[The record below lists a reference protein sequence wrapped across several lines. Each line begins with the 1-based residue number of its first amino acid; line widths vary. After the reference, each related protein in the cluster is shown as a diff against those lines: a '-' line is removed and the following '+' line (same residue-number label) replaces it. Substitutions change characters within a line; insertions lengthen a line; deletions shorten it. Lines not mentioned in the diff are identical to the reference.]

1 MPHERQNSL
10 RADVIAPPPDAM
22 PEGVVTEAVVT
33 EVVVL
38 LADVLRLKPEK
49 IDPEQTFRSLGLDS
63 LLTVEF
69 VATVNA
75 RYGTAVRAAAL
86 LDHPTPLAFTWHVV
100 GELGA
105 RDSAT
110 GAVPSSGAGAG
121 AGAPVAARGRGWG
134 PVPAGPVAGTAAP
147 APVGPVPETA
157 SVSVAAPPSGGPLP
171 VTVSSP
177 VGAREIL
184 DHLREELARILC
196 CDPWD
201 IDPAAA
207 FNLLGV
213 DSIVGAQF
221 MEVINGTYGMEERP
235 VALYEHPSL
244 AAMAAHIARA
254 TTGTSTPVVAPTPM
268 AGAAFAPVTESVAEA
283 EDPGLRALL
292 DAVRDD
298 RLSVD
303 EALTLLPRRA

>member
-22 PEGVVTEAVVT
+22 TEAMVT
-33 EVVVL
+33 EVVVV

-49 IDPEQTFRSLGLDS
+49 IDPQQTFRSLGLDS

-86 LDHPTPLAFTWHVV
+86 LDHPTPLAFTRHVA
-100 GELGA
+100 GELGTGG
-105 RDSAT
+105 SAT
-110 GAVPSSGAGAG
+110 GTVPPSGARGPAAAQDRG
-121 AGAPVAARGRGWG
+121 PAPAM
-134 PVPAGPVAGTAAP
+134 PGTAAP
-147 APVGPVPETA
+147 MPVVPVPETG
-157 SVSVAAPPSGGPLP
+157 SGPVQPSGGPP
-171 VTVSSP
+171 ATASSTP
-177 VGAREIL
+177 GAREIL

-201 IDPAAA
+201 IDPTAA

-213 DSIVGAQF
+213 DSIIGAQF
-221 MEVINGTYGMEERP
+221 MAVINGTYGMEERP
-235 VALYEHPSL
+235 VALYEHPSI
-244 AAMAAHIARA
+244 AAMAAHIALA
-254 TTGTSTPVVAPTPM
+254 TTGTATAAPTT
-268 AGAAFAPVTESVAEA
+268 GAMPAPVAEPVAEA

>member
-22 PEGVVTEAVVT
+22 TEAVVT
-33 EVVVL
+33 EVVVV

-86 LDHPTPLAFTWHVV
+86 LDHPTPLAFTRHLV

-110 GAVPSSGAGAG
+110 GAVPPSGARG
-121 AGAPVAARGRGWG
+121 PAAAQGRG
-134 PVPAGPVAGTAAP
+134 PAPAMPGTAVP
-147 APVGPVPETA
+147 MPVVPVPEA
-157 SVSVAAPPSGGPLP
+157 VSVPVPPSGGPLP
-171 VTVSSP
+171 PTASSMP
-177 VGAREIL
+177 GAREIL

-201 IDPAAA
+201 IDPTAA

-213 DSIVGAQF
+213 DSIIGAQF
-221 MEVINGTYGMEERP
+221 MAVINNTYGMEERP

-244 AAMAAHIARA
+244 SAMAAHIALA
-254 TTGTSTPVVAPTPM
+254 TTRTATAAPTT
-268 AGAAFAPVTESVAEA
+268 GAMPAPVAEPVAEA

>member
-22 PEGVVTEAVVT
+22 TEAVVT
-33 EVVVL
+33 EVVVI

-86 LDHPTPLAFTWHVV
+86 LDHPTPLAFTRHVV
-100 GELGA
+100 GELGT
-105 RDSAT
+105 RGSAT
-110 GAVPSSGAGAG
+110 GAVPTSGARST
-121 AGAPVAARGRGWG
+121 AAVQGRG
-134 PVPAGPVAGTAAP
+134 P
-147 APVGPVPETA
+147 APVVPVGGVGMPTPVVPVPET
-157 SVSVAAPPSGGPLP
+157 VSVPAPPSGGPLP
-171 VTVSSP
+171 AATSSTF
-177 VGAREIL
+177 GAREIL

-201 IDPAAA
+201 IDPTAA

-213 DSIVGAQF
+213 DSIIGAQF
-221 MEVINGTYGMEERP
+221 MAVINGTYGMEERP

-244 AAMAAHIARA
+244 AAMAAHIALA
-254 TTGTSTPVVAPTPM
+254 TTGTATAAPTPT
-268 AGAAFAPVTESVAEA
+268 AGPAPAPAAEPVTET

>member
-10 RADVIAPPPDAM
+10 RADVTAPSPD
-22 PEGVVTEAVVT
+22 VVT
-33 EVVVL
+33 EVVVI

-49 IDPEQTFRSLGLDS
+49 IDPEQTFRALGLDS

-75 RYGTAVRAAAL
+75 RYGTAVKAAAL
-86 LDHPTPLAFTWHVV
+86 LDHPTPLAFTRHVV
-100 GELGA
+100 SELGT
-105 RDSAT
+105 RGSAA
-110 GAVPSSGAGAG
+110 GAVPSSD
-121 AGAPVAARGRGWG
+121 ARGRATAQGRG
-134 PVPAGPVAGTAAP
+134 PAP
-147 APVGPVPETA
+147 AVPVSGSAPGPAVSMPV
-157 SVSVAAPPSGGPLP
+157 VSVQEAVSVPAPPSGGPLP
-171 VTVSSP
+171 ATATATATAAASSA

-184 DHLREELARILC
+184 GHLREELARILC

-201 IDPAAA
+201 IDPTAA

-213 DSIVGAQF
+213 DSIIGAQF
-221 MEVINGTYGMEERP
+221 VAVINGTYGMEERA
-235 VALYEHPSL
+235 VALYEHPNL
-244 AAMAAHIARA
+244 AAMAAHIAFA
-254 TTGTSTPVVAPTPM
+254 TTGAATPAPVVGATMPAP
-268 AGAAFAPVTESVAEA
+268 AAEPVAEA